1 MRTLTA
7 PAAPRNAPPTLAIAI
22 TDLLA
27 GIVSSMRRRRAMR
40 RQARALAALDA
51 ASLRDIGLTRTE
63 IGSIASELS
72 GTAPLTRRHAGA
84 STHLPH

>member
-1 MRTLTA
+1 MQSLTA
-7 PAAPRNAPPTLAIAI
+7 PALPPSGAQTLSTAI
-22 TDLLA
+22 TGLFA
-27 GIVSSMRRRRAMR
+27 RIASAMRRRRAMR

-84 STHLPH
+84 SSHLPR

>member
-7 PAAPRNAPPTLAIAI
+7 PAVPQNAPPTLATAI

-27 GIVSSMRRRRAMR
+27 RIVSSMRHRRALR
-40 RQARALAALDA
+40 RQTRALAALDA
-51 ASLRDIGLTRTE
+51 ATLRDIALTPTE

-84 STHLPH
+84 PTRLPR